1 MISYQ
6 TYSLVLIAICFYII
20 FQDRN
25 VSDYLILQWQL
36 FLIQTR
42 TKLIAFRLKLR
53 LKYDDYIIQRKLK
66 SIRKKKN
73 DTAICEYL

>member
-66 SIRKKKN
+66 SIRKKKK
-73 DTAICEYL
+73 